1 MFKTK
6 NLFTNECLIYC
17 LFCTILDIFFV
28 SKKVENILNMCYSI
42 INEKDVM
49 IMRKLLILIISS
61 IIALGVFL
69 CLLFSWNSTDSLNEQ
84 IVTLSKIALQSI
96 ISGFITF
103 LGLYITI
110 SFNERQINRKELIE
124 KRPNLSIDFI
134 GKASSKKNRDTID
147 SKNTII
153 CTESKNVRT
162 IDCRIK
168 NLKECEVKR
177 IHIKHSR
184 IISIEIKCLDKFE
197 VALCENPIK
206 CKRFYIVYEDVMGN
220 KYQQK
225 VKYKFE
231 KRKSTYAKT
240 TSEPKRRLS

>member
-96 ISGFITF
+96 ISG
-103 LGLYITI
+103 
-110 SFNERQINRKELIE
+110 QINRKELIE

-134 GKASSKKNRDTID
+134 GKASGKKNRDTID

-220 KYQQK
+220 KYQQN

-231 KRKSTYAKT
+231 KRESTYAKT